1 MPVALNEDQSALA
14 QTVAGFAE
22 RHGARES
29 TRKETDNHKAGERP
43 DHWLE
48 LISLGLHAVHLPEE
62 VGGQGGSIED
72 IAVVIGEAGRALLPG
87 PTVADGVCQR
97 GRSDRRGRRCRHRH
111 PEASRR
117 RSHRHC
123 AWGSIVADLGER
135 DDRRDLMVN
144 AL

>member
-1 MPVALNEDQSALA
+1 MIGTARRRAIDGSNRFPPHPRGPMPVALSDDQSALA

-29 TRKETDNHKAGERP
+29 TRKETANHKAGERP

-62 VGGQGGSIED
+62 VGGQGGSVED

-87 PTVADGVCQR
+87 P
-97 GRSDRRGRRCRHRH
+97 
-111 PEASRR
+111 
-117 RSHRHC
+117 
-123 AWGSIVADLGER
+123 L
-135 DDRRDLMVN
+135 
-144 AL
+144 

>member
-1 MPVALNEDQSALA
+1 MPVALNDDQSALA

-48 LISLGLHAVHLPEE
+48 LISLGLHAVHLPEQ
-62 VGGQGGSIED
+62 VGGQGGSVED

-87 PTVADGVCQR
+87 PLLPTVCASAVVSTAELDDAATGILKRFAAGTTATVLGAQTPLSL
-97 GRSDRRGRRCRHRH
+97 SDH
-111 PEASRR
+111 
-117 RSHRHC
+117 
-123 AWGSIVADLGER
+123 
-135 DDRRDLMVN
+135 DDTD
-144 AL
+144 AT

>member
-1 MPVALNEDQSALA
+1 MPVALNDDQSALA
-14 QTVAGFAE
+14 HTVAGFAE

-29 TRKETDNHKAGERP
+29 TRKDTAHHKAGELP

-87 PTVADGVCQR
+87 PLLPTCGQKI
-97 GRSDRRGRRCRHRH
+97 
-111 PEASRR
+111 ASR
-117 RSHRHC
+117 
-123 AWGSIVADLGER
+123 
-135 DDRRDLMVN
+135 
-144 AL
+144 